1 MDLLIRLCSCFKDEY
16 GKAEFQPGM
25 EEVDEKPIAIT
36 TSIAAPENTK
46 VPVVIVAPNTEV
58 SSAEGYTI
66 LQKGLFLAVILGC
79 VAVYLRMNHKRDK
92 RFMEKSMA

>member
-1 MDLLIRLCSCFKDEY
+1 VDLLIRLCFFAKDEY

-46 VPVVIVAPNTEV
+46 VPVVIMAPNTEA
-58 SSAEGYTI
+58 SSVEGYSI

-79 VAVYLRMNHKRDK
+79 VAGYLRMNQKRDK